1 MKELIIPQINQNES
15 LFSTLK
21 TRIAFA
27 KERVEALE
35 SLRMQRALVENSAGF
50 QTVLSLLPA
59 LLHYNEPNL
68 IGYVENAPCGFSPF
82 QINAVAQDFLDSLA
96 IEQVTSPDA
105 FAFDGLY
112 VMGSFG
118 SVTQTT
124 LSDLDLWLCHTTV
137 LSPTQQQALSEKLS
151 LIQHWA
157 KEFGVEL
164 QFYLMNPTHFKAQQY
179 NSDVTTEHSGSAQHF
194 FLLDEFYRS
203 AIRLAGKR
211 VLWLHL
217 NEEDY
222 RQVTQRPD
230 FDFSDWIDF
239 GDLSSL
245 SIGEYFGASLWQL
258 YKGIKNPYKSAIKIL
273 LLESYAQTYP
283 ATPLISVKFKQKLFS
298 TNSVQYHFDP
308 YLAMLEQATEYLE
321 QRKEFGRLDRLRYC
335 FYLKA
340 IEGQQTTWRI
350 HYLHRLAKS
359 WGWADSELHRL
370 ACRKSWKVKQAMADQ
385 QMLVEQ
391 LLQSYRN
398 LIHFARKFHIDPSI
412 MPQDTDILMR
422 KLYSVFEVLPGKVTL
437 INEKIATDLAENEV
451 TFVEVLESSTQ
462 RSGWYLI
469 NHAPLS
475 PYDSAKRYVQY
486 QKSLTKLVAWAYFNG
501 VVTVNTQLHIVS
513 QRVSLAR
520 LRKFIADVRLTFP
533 VKPPPMQDE
542 DLYHPNEIRNLIV
555 AVNLTNDPTHQL
567 EAQTALSQ
575 VDLFN
580 LSSSEQGIVGSIS
593 LIYRNM
599 WNEVIAQHFEGADAI
614 LKALKLISN
623 KIYRSSAPPE
633 SVNVFC
639 YSTQLRN
646 ELQKFVVSLVNR
658 CISVQTGVISQKQ
671 HSHPFNLAG
680 KRWRF
685 IFGKQVELKEVPNE
699 KNVSEDNTLAV
710 PAEIYNFASEGFL
723 QFFFEDNAD
732 QSFNV
737 YVLDKR
743 NHIES
748 YRQCVGSKAEKIKQI
763 NRLYAEGENEH
774 DCCSLESFNF
784 PQFYQLI
791 LQPEG
796 MVIVPFQSK
805 QHREYLAHKSQTKTC
820 LDQILM

>member
-1 MKELIIPQINQNES
+1 MKELIIPQINQKES
-15 LFSTLK
+15 IFSTLK
-21 TRIAFA
+21 SRIHFA

-35 SLRMQRALVENSAGF
+35 TLRIQRAVAENSVGF

-68 IGYVENAPCGFSPF
+68 IGYVEQAPAGFYQF
-82 QINAVAQDFLDSLA
+82 QINNAQQDFLTSLA
-96 IEQVTSPDA
+96 IEQTNASNFP
-105 FAFDGLY
+105 AFDGLY

-118 SVTQTT
+118 SVTQTA
-124 LSDLDLWLCHTTV
+124 LSDLDLWLCHTKSFSTE
-137 LSPTQQQALSEKLS
+137 QQQALAEKLS
-151 LIQHWA
+151 LIQCWA
-157 KEFGVEL
+157 KDFGVEL
-164 QFYLMNPTHFKAQQY
+164 QFYLMNPIHFRAQQY
-179 NSDVTTEHSGSAQHF
+179 SSDVTTEHSGSAQHF

-211 VLWLHL
+211 ILWLHL
-217 NEEDY
+217 NEQDY
-222 RQVTQRPD
+222 RYVTQQGVAD
-230 FDFSDWIDF
+230 LGDWIDF

-245 SIGEYFGASLWQL
+245 SISEYFGASLWQL

-283 ATPLISVKFKQKLFS
+283 TTHLISLKFKQKLFS
-298 TNSVQYHFDP
+298 TNRVQYHFDP
-308 YLAMLEQATEYLE
+308 YLAMLEQVTEYLE
-321 QRKEFGRLDRLRYC
+321 QRKEYVRLDRLRYC

-350 HYLHRLAKS
+350 NYLQELAKN
-359 WGWADSELHRL
+359 WGWSEKELHHL
-370 ACRKSWKVKQAMADQ
+370 ASRENWKIKQAMADQ

-599 WNEVIAQHFEGADAI
+599 WNEVIAQHFEGTDAI

-680 KRWRF
+680 KRWQF

-699 KNVSEDNTLAV
+699 KNVPENNALTV

-748 YRQCVGSKAEKIKQI
+748 YRQCVGSKTEKIKQI